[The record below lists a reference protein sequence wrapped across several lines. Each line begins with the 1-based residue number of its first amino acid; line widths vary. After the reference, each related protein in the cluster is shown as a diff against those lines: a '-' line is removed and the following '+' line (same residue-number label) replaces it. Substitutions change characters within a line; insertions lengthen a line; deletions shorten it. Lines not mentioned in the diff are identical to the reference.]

1 MRHDRAGRCAQVL
14 IEQLR
19 ERVLNLEVVMSGR
32 CSCSAPSGTGKTT
45 ITRQMVAERERLAL
59 SVSTTTRAIRPG
71 EIDGTHY
78 RFVSVDAFQRAIAEG
93 RFLEWAEVHGNFYGS
108 DAQWV
113 DAQLRS
119 GRDLLFDIDVQGG
132 HQIRAAR
139 PEATL
144 ILIIPPSWDELERRL
159 RSRRTDS
166 DEVIE
171 RRLMAAHQELVDA
184 ADYDVIVV
192 NDRLDDALGDVRR
205 VLDGEHDDAA
215 ARKLLGRLVAARAP
229 KK

>member
-1 MRHDRAGRCAQVL
+1 
-14 IEQLR
+14 
-19 ERVLNLEVVMSGR
+19 MSGQLFVF
-32 CSCSAPSGTGKTT
+32 SAPSGTGKTT

-78 RFVSVDAFQRAIAEG
+78 HFVSVDAFQRAVAEG

-192 NDRLDDALGDVRR
+192 NDRLDDALGHVRR

-215 ARKLLGRLVAARAP
+215 ARTLLGRLIAARAP

>member
-1 MRHDRAGRCAQVL
+1 
-14 IEQLR
+14 
-19 ERVLNLEVVMSGR
+19 MSGQLFVF
-32 CSCSAPSGTGKTT
+32 SAPSGTGKTT

-78 RFVSVDAFQRAIAEG
+78 HFVSVDAFQRVVAEG

>member
-1 MRHDRAGRCAQVL
+1 
-14 IEQLR
+14 
-19 ERVLNLEVVMSGR
+19 MSGQLFVF
-32 CSCSAPSGTGKTT
+32 SAPSGTGKTT

-215 ARKLLGRLVAARAP
+215 ARTLLGRLVAARAP

>member
-1 MRHDRAGRCAQVL
+1 
-14 IEQLR
+14 
-19 ERVLNLEVVMSGR
+19 MSGQLFVF
-32 CSCSAPSGTGKTT
+32 SAPSGTGKTT

-71 EIDGTHY
+71 EVDGTHY
-78 RFVSVDAFQRAIAEG
+78 HFVSVDAFQRAAAEG

-108 DAQWV
+108 DAHWV

-215 ARKLLGRLVAARAP
+215 ARTLLGCLVAARAP